1 MVDHLL
7 VKVLGN
13 LAGKVDS
20 VIDDFPCSQW
30 LEIGFRTRH
39 DELALISITGF
50 IFPPVPCIGQKRIP
64 DQY

>member
-7 VKVLGN
+7 VKILGN

-30 LEIGFRTRH
+30 LEIRFRTGY
-39 DELALISITGF
+39 DELVLISITGF
-50 IFPPVPCIGQKRIP
+50 IRPHLALVKSESLINTS
-64 DQY
+64 